1 MRSSVVRD
9 MFAVTSDPRTISF
22 AGGHPGP
29 EAFPVDELR
38 SITDAIISKYGP
50 AVFQYGS
57 TEGHAP
63 LRRNI
68 SALMQETYGLLH
80 DPEDIL
86 VTSGS
91 QQALYLLCRVFLNPG
106 DLVITE
112 NPTYLGALNIFRSFL
127 ADIRTVEQ
135 DEEGM
140 NISALEECLAEL
152 ASGGQKPRFIYAI
165 PSIHNPT
172 GVTMSAERRSGL
184 YDVADRY
191 DIPVIEDDPYGMIRY
206 DGLAVEPLKKLD
218 ARGRVIYVGSFSKT
232 VSPGLRTGWIA
243 AQSDIIRKCTIA
255 KQGDDACSVTMAQFI
270 ISDFIESG
278 AIYRQIERVKEM
290 YREKRDIM
298 AEALREMIPRASFNI
313 PGGGLFLWVALP
325 EELNAMDLLKKCLE
339 RHVAFVPGCNF
350 YTDHGGANMLRLN
363 FSFPSRDRIHEGLVR
378 MAEIVE
384 AELARSGVLN

>member
-38 SITDAIISKYGP
+38 AISDAVISRHGP

-68 SALMQETYGLLH
+68 SALMLETYGLRH

-91 QQALYLLCRVFLNPG
+91 QQALYLLCKVFLNPG

-135 DEEGM
+135 DDEGM
-140 NISALEECLAEL
+140 NISALEGCLAEL
-152 ASGGQKPRFIYAI
+152 AARGRKPRFIYAI

-184 YDVADRY
+184 YNVADRY
-191 DIPVIEDDPYGMIRY
+191 DIPVIEDDPYGLIRY
-206 DGLAVEPLKKLD
+206 DGLTVEPLKKLD
-218 ARGRVIYVGSFSKT
+218 AGGRVIYVGSFSKT

-243 AQSDIIRKCTIA
+243 AQGDIIRKCTIA

-270 ISDFIESG
+270 ISDFIEGG
-278 AIYRQIERVKEM
+278 AIYGQIERVKEM
-290 YREKRDIM
+290 YREKRDLM
-298 AEALREMIPRASFNI
+298 ADTLREMIPSASFNV
-313 PGGGLFLWVALP
+313 PGGGLFLWLAMP
-325 EELNAMDLLKKCLE
+325 EQISAVVLLKKCLE
-339 RHVAFVPGCNF
+339 RHVAFVPGFNF
-350 YTDHGGANMLRLN
+350 YPDHGGTNMLRMN
-363 FSFPSRDRIHEGLVR
+363 FSFPSKDGIHEGLVR
-378 MAEIVE
+378 MAEIVDE
-384 AELARSGVLN
+384 ELARPDSVN

>member
-38 SITDAIISKYGP
+38 AISDAVISRHGP

-68 SALMQETYGLLH
+68 SALMLETYGLRH

-91 QQALYLLCRVFLNPG
+91 QQALYLLCKVFLNPG

-135 DEEGM
+135 DDEGM
-140 NISALEECLAEL
+140 NISALEGCLAEL
-152 ASGGQKPRFIYAI
+152 AARGRKPRFIYAI

-184 YDVADRY
+184 YNVADRY

-206 DGLAVEPLKKLD
+206 DGLTVEPLKKLD
-218 ARGRVIYVGSFSKT
+218 AGGRVIYVGSFSKT

-243 AQSDIIRKCTIA
+243 AQGDIIRKCTIA

-270 ISDFIESG
+270 ISDFIEGG
-278 AIYRQIERVKEM
+278 AIYGQIDRVKEM
-290 YREKRDIM
+290 YREKRDLM
-298 AEALREMIPRASFNI
+298 ADTLREMIPSASFNV
-313 PGGGLFLWVALP
+313 PGGGLFLWLAMP
-325 EELNAMDLLKKCLE
+325 EQISAVDLLKKCLE

-350 YTDHGGANMLRLN
+350 YPDHGGTNMLRMN
-363 FSFPSRDRIHEGLVR
+363 FSFPSKDGIHEGLVR
-378 MAEIVE
+378 MAEIVDE
-384 AELARSGVLN
+384 ELARPDSVN